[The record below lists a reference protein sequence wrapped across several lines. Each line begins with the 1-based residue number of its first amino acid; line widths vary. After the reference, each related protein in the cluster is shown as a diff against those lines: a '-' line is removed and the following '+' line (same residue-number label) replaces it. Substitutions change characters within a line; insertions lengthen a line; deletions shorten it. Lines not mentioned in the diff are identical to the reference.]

1 MAVAAE
7 SSNSVLQ
14 ALWSQSKQND
24 MDFWQGI
31 PFPIDSFA
39 VKNSIGRFSRKL
51 DSGPNWRVLKAYQWR
66 RRWACV
72 MRVSFEGFSFKGN
85 KGQQNMMM

>member
-39 VKNSIGRFSRKL
+39 VKMG
-51 DSGPNWRVLKAYQWR
+51 DSHGSWTQVQTGE
-66 RRWACV
+66 
-72 MRVSFEGFSFKGN
+72 S
-85 KGQQNMMM
+85 